1 MTLSFEHVNWL
12 AVLVAAV
19 VAFVLGGLWYSPLL
33 FAKAWIRL
41 HKITDEQMKE
51 IQAKGG
57 AGRAYATAFLS
68 NFVVAMVL
76 SLLLGATAAS
86 GLGDALCLAGL
97 CWVGF
102 VGTTGLVNT
111 VFSFRPVALFALDG
125 AYQLV
130 YFLVMGVILGAWR

>member
-1 MTLSFEHVNWL
+1 MTLSFDHVNWI
-12 AVLVAAV
+12 AVLVAAA
-19 VAFVLGGLWYSPLL
+19 VAFLLGGLWYSPLL

-51 IQAKGG
+51 IQAKG
-57 AGRAYATAFLS
+57 AGKQYATAFAS
-68 NFVVAMVL
+68 NFVVATVL
-76 SLLLGATAAS
+76 SLLLGVTAAD
-86 GLGDALCLAGL
+86 GVPDGLCLAGL

-111 VFSFRPVALFALDG
+111 IFSFRPLALFALDG

-130 YFLVMGVILGAWR
+130 YFLVMGAILGAWR